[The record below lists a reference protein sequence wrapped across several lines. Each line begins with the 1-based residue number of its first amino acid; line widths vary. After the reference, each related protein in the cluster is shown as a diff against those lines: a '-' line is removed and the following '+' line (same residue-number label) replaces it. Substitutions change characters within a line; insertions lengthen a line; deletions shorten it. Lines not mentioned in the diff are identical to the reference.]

1 MEKLDNGALLCRLAE
16 TLQEKFKEN
25 SFDANKPGKVS
36 VGKCSSMYY
45 QYRRYL
51 TVLVLNFF
59 WAVKRFHLWR
69 FYKQAGRELFCVE
82 KLQYKIGELILF
94 G

>member
-36 VGKCSSMYY
+36 VGECSSMSY
-45 QYRRYL
+45 QY
-51 TVLVLNFF
+51 
-59 WAVKRFHLWR
+59 
-69 FYKQAGRELFCVE
+69 
-82 KLQYKIGELILF
+82 
-94 G
+94 

>member
-36 VGKCSSMYY
+36 VAQHSG
-45 QYRRYL
+45 
-51 TVLVLNFF
+51 
-59 WAVKRFHLWR
+59 
-69 FYKQAGRELFCVE
+69 
-82 KLQYKIGELILF
+82 I
-94 G
+94 

>member
-36 VGKCSSMYY
+36 VGKRSSMYY
-45 QYRRYL
+45 QYLRYL
-51 TVLVLNFF
+51 TVLVLNFSVQLRDF
-59 WAVKRFHLWR
+59 ICGVSANGQGGNCSV
-69 FYKQAGRELFCVE
+69 
-82 KLQYKIGELILF
+82 
-94 G
+94 

>member
-25 SFDANKPGKVS
+25 SFDANKPAKVS
-36 VGKCSSMYY
+36 VGQYSSMYY
-45 QYRRYL
+45 HNLKYL

-59 WAVKRFHLWR
+59 VQLRDFICGGSVNG
-69 FYKQAGRELFCVE
+69 QGGNCSV
-82 KLQYKIGELILF
+82 
-94 G
+94 

>member
-36 VGKCSSMYY
+36 VSKCSSMYY
-45 QYRRYL
+45 QYLRYL
-51 TVLVLNFF
+51 F
-59 WAVKRFHLWR
+59 W
-69 FYKQAGRELFCVE
+69 Y
-82 KLQYKIGELILF
+82 
-94 G
+94 

>member
-45 QYRRYL
+45 QDLRCP
-51 TVLVLNFF
+51 TVSVLNLF
-59 WAVKRFHLWR
+59 WAVKRFHLR
-69 FYKQAGRELFCVE
+69 KFCKRAGR
-82 KLQYKIGELILF
+82 
-94 G
+94 